1 MVQLIPESV
10 DLVNIK
16 IWRDSLLAKIVM
28 KDTIVIE
35 QVYQHR
41 HSFVIQDFIA
51 YLGLFLHNLMTIKLV
66 EFVQLDIFALEV

>member
-1 MVQLIPESV
+1 
-10 DLVNIK
+10 
-16 IWRDSLLAKIVM
+16 M

-41 HSFVIQDFIA
+41 HPFVIQDFTV
-51 YLGLFLHNLMTIKLV
+51 YLELFLHSLMTTKLV